1 MKKISIVI
9 AFSALFIAACSSG
22 NDNNSTESNSSTN
35 SNSTENQTPSA
46 TIPESSANTEMVQ
59 VPAEINE
66 LLNKNTCLSCHDAN
80 DKVVGPPY
88 KEIAKRN
95 YTPKQ
100 IVELIYKPKPSNW
113 PDYPSPMIG
122 LPNVPKEEAMKIA
135 EWIVSLNK

>member
-22 NDNNSTESNSSTN
+22 NNDHSTESSGSTN
-35 SNSTENQTPSA
+35 SNSTENQTS
-46 TIPESSANTEMVQ
+46 TTTTPESSANMDMVE
-59 VPAEINE
+59 VPTEIND

-80 DKVVGPPY
+80 DKVVGPSY

-122 LPNVPKEEAMKIA
+122 LPNVPKEEALKIA